1 MTTQTLEEETVRTQ
15 VLDGTA
21 DLGIVRMPLNL
32 PSVVCLPLLT
42 ENLQVSVRPNSPL
55 ANRASVT
62 FKDLDGMDFM
72 VYSGIGSW
80 MDIHREKMPHSRFIL
95 QDDRTVFVELADSSD
110 VPVFSSDVT
119 HDVVRPSGRIRIP
132 ISDPEAHA
140 TFYLLARRDAGMM
153 VRAIVRSFARH

>member
-72 VYSGIGSW
+72 EIG
-80 MDIHREKMPHSRFIL
+80 R
-95 QDDRTVFVELADSSD
+95 
-110 VPVFSSDVT
+110 
-119 HDVVRPSGRIRIP
+119 
-132 ISDPEAHA
+132 AH
-140 TFYLLARRDAGMM
+140 
-153 VRAIVRSFARH
+153 V